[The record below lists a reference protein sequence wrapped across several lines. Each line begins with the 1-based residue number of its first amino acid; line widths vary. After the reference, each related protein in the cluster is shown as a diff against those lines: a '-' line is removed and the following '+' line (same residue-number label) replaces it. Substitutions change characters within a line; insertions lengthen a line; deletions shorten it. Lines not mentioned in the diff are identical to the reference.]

1 MVCFNSDAA
10 ASSESRSQA
19 SAVDGRKGAKVN
31 VHVIKWIHGSVGVA
45 RKERERKLF
54 IFIGAL
60 RVEWSGGWNDCVPV
74 WDTGWSFGMEICW
87 NLLGFWIFV
96 F

>member
-1 MVCFNSDAA
+1 MVFNTDCFFRLVSFAFSTFSMVCFNSDAA

-19 SAVDGRKGAKVN
+19 SAVDGWKGAKVN
-31 VHVIKWIHGSVGVA
+31 VHVMKWIQGSVGVE

-60 RVEWSGGWNDCVPV
+60 RVEWSSGWNDYGPV
-74 WDTGWSFGMEICW
+74 
-87 NLLGFWIFV
+87 
-96 F
+96 